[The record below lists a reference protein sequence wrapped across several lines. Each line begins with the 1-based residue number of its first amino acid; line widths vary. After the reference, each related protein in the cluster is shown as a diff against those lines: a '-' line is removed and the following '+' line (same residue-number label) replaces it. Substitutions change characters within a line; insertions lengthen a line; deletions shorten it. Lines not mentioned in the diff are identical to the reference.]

1 MTAVAIDTH
10 AAIKKLQAAGFTEQ
24 QAETQIA
31 VLSDVIG
38 SETATRQ
45 DLKNTED
52 ALRQDV
58 TKLDAALRQEMA
70 KLESKIA
77 VLEER
82 FTGRFNLLSWMLG
95 FNLAISVAVL
105 WKLIH

>member
-1 MTAVAIDTH
+1 MT
-10 AAIKKLQAAGFTEQ
+10 GFTEQ

-31 VLSDVIG
+31 VLADLIG

-45 DLKNTED
+45 DLKNTES
-52 ALRQDV
+52 ALRQDLA
-58 TKLDAALRQEMA
+58 KLDASLRQEIA
-70 KLESKIA
+70 RVESKLETKIA

-82 FTGRFNLLSWMLG
+82 FTGRFNLQSWMIG
-95 FNLAISVAVL
+95 FNLAVSVAVL